1 MEECEDDLERRG
13 IHLSNATNRLENEE
27 EMSSWDLLAQVDLDG
42 GFD

>member
-27 EMSSWDLLAQVDLDG
+27 EMSSCYLLAQVDLDG